1 MWEKKWFF
9 MDGKI
14 VNGKE
19 KTFGIFE
26 EEWGGP
32 CGWGRVS
39 ERSHW
44 EFERE
49 EGSWDVKKGDRVRSE
64 SSFVTTVDE
73 WYGEAVHGSTK
84 GTRICLTLKMIILA
98 FMLATHSRGDGG
110 SR

>member
-1 MWEKKWFF
+1 MREEMVFY
-9 MDGKI
+9 GQKI
-14 VNGKE
+14 VNGKG

-26 EEWGGP
+26 EEWGGH

-44 EFERE
+44 EWERE
-49 EGSWDVKKGDRVRSE
+49 EGSWDVKRGDGVGSE
-64 SSFVTTVDE
+64 SSFVTTVGE

-84 GTRICLTLKMIILA
+84 GTRLWLTLKMIILA
-98 FMLATHSRGDGG
+98 SMLATHSRGDGG